1 MNLILTDHT
10 TQYTNFKHFASSADK
25 LSDSEADPPAKRDI
39 DILSPR
45 RMILYLKSCM
55 TAMPIF
61 HANDYKT
68 TAGKMLPAERQGFEP
83 LTETINIHGTTHE
96 KISARFE
103 WEQPHLNSIPYQAFD
118 TSYRIYR
125 KVYKDCTVYFENNR
139 SVLPHP
145 WSANK

>member
-1 MNLILTDHT
+1 
-10 TQYTNFKHFASSADK
+10 
-25 LSDSEADPPAKRDI
+25 
-39 DILSPR
+39 
-45 RMILYLKSCM
+45 M

-103 WEQPHLNSIPYQAFD
+103 WEQPHLNSIPYQALIRPTAYTGRCIRTVRSILKTTGLCCRTPGRQ
-118 TSYRIYR
+118 TSDSPDENDQLRI
-125 KVYKDCTVYFENNR
+125 FENHHLVVVYDIPQTKGNLVQR
-139 SVLPHP
+139 KAVL
-145 WSANK
+145 